1 VSQRHLVGI
10 HPEQELLPLVLG
22 QSNYS
27 LMVGKAATLDFD
39 FAAFQQQLCDVLLQ
53 CKARVQRSPIGHV
66 EVRYNGADYLGFDD
80 GGYKLD

>member
-1 VSQRHLVGI
+1 MSVRAVTERHLVGC

-27 LMVGKAATLDFD
+27 LMVGQAATLDFD

-53 CKARVQRSPIGHV
+53 CKVRVQRSPFQHF
-66 EVRYNGADYLGFDD
+66 EVSG
-80 GGYKLD
+80 